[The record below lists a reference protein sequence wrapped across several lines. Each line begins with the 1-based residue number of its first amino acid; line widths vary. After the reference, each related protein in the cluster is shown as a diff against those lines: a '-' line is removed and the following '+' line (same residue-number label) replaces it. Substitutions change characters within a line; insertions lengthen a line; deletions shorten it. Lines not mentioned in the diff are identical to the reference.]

1 LFCTFCYKEGWSLVS
16 ALLVRF
22 LILCVSLLCSLS
34 IPYSMDQD
42 PTLAFSHHL
51 PHALSLLRL
60 CKAAQNTKYSR
71 GEQTNSAFK
80 TSLPAM

>member
-1 LFCTFCYKEGWSLVS
+1 MS

-51 PHALSLLRL
+51 TTIGDRGNISHALNLLRL
-60 CKAAQNTKYSR
+60 CKAAQSTKNPR
-71 GEQTNSAFK
+71 GEQTKSAFK
-80 TSLPAM
+80 TSLPPM

>member
-1 LFCTFCYKEGWSLVS
+1 MS
-16 ALLVRF
+16 ALLIRF

-51 PHALSLLRL
+51 TTIGDRGNISHALSLLRL
-60 CKAAQNTKYSR
+60 CKAAQNTKR
-71 GEQTNSAFK
+71 FK
-80 TSLPAM
+80 R